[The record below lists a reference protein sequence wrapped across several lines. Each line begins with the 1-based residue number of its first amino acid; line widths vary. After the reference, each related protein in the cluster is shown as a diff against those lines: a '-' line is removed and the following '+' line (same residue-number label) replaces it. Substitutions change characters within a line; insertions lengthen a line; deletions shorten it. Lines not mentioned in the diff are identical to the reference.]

1 MTEND
6 DWGAALD
13 VPLSG
18 IFREVTEGQLSFA
31 TELLEASER
40 DLRLLLDGKER
51 TTFFKPETDPVQ
63 LLIEHAQQKGLC
75 EMVLRLDDEARKRAG
90 KVAR

>member
-13 VPLSG
+13 EPLPG
-18 IFREVTEGQLSFA
+18 VFRQTAEGQLNFA
-31 TELLEASER
+31 KELLEASER
-40 DLRLLLDGKER
+40 DLRLLLDGKAR
-51 TTFFKPETDPVQ
+51 TTFFKPETDPVT
-63 LLIEHAQQKGLC
+63 LLIEHAQQKHLC